1 MDNDMFQTQSI
12 KLKAEDLNGVYAEL
26 AELLGLD
33 AVQKL
38 FCRYRGTQISFPVR
52 LFSSTHIRDSIRR
65 KYNGSNIRSLAM
77 EYGYTERWIRKL
89 LRTEDTVG

>member
-52 LFSSTHIRDSIRR
+52 LFSSTYIRDSIRQ
-65 KYNGSNIRSLAM
+65 KYNGSNIRSLAA

-89 LRTEDTVG
+89 LRGEDTVG